1 MRLARCRARPRIG
14 FAAALLATLPI
25 AFTQA
30 QPSLSDIFEQGKAL
44 GRSGNTAAHGTITEG
59 NAQSIVPHY
68 TSNPS
73 QTHYFGS
80 ADLESE
86 AASQTRACSGPT
98 ATDPSCTGVQFSQ
111 TNPARRPNIPVA
123 PTDPL
128 LARGRT
134 IRADPQAIAGN
145 LAGTYSGCATRTTST
160 PDRFETTICHRYRKL
175 ETATC
180 DRVLV
185 VTPVETPAC
194 SAGEFL
200 TRITVDAC
208 PTCVD
213 YYAFDFRCT
222 TSGYAVHVV
231 TFDKTTNELRLDLGS
246 HDVPGRLNTQIAQ
259 TPGPSRIDATA
270 CYRSSF
276 TQSCSGAN
284 CTIGLS
290 LEKPCEGTTQSS
302 ASTFVMPTTVSF
314 NDRWTNGCAAL
325 EARAQ

>member
-1 MRLARCRARPRIG
+1 MRPTRCLIGRLLG
-14 FAAALLATLPI
+14 FAAALLAMLTI
-25 AFTQA
+25 ASAQA
-30 QPSLSDIFEQGKAL
+30 QPPLGDVFEQGKAF
-44 GRSGNTAAHGTITEG
+44 GRSGNATAHGTITEG

-86 AASQTRACSGPT
+86 AASQTRVCSGPT

-128 LARGRT
+128 LTRGRT
-134 IRADPQAIAGN
+134 ISADPQAIAGN
-145 LAGTYSGCATRTTST
+145 LAGTYSGCTTQTAST
-160 PDRFETTICHRYRKL
+160 PDRFETAICHRYRKL

-185 VTPVETPAC
+185 VTPVQTPAC

-200 TRITVDAC
+200 TRITIDAC

-213 YYAFDFRCT
+213 SYAFEFRCS
-222 TSGYAVHVV
+222 TSGYTVHVT
-231 TFDKTTNELRLDLGS
+231 TFDKATNELRLDLGS
-246 HDVPGRLNTQIAQ
+246 HDVPGRLNTQIPQ

-276 TQSCSGAN
+276 TQNCSGAN

-290 LEKPCEGTTQSS
+290 LENPCAGTTQSS
-302 ASTFVMPTTVSF
+302 ASTFVMPTTVHF
-314 NDRWTNGCAAL
+314 DDRWTNGCAAL